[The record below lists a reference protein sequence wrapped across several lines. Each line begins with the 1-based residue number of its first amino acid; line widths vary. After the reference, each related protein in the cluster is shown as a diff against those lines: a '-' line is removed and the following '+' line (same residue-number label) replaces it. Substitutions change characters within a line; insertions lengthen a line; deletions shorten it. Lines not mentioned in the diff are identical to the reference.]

1 MSVSQ
6 SNFLSQWRKIVI
18 YCYIKKIT
26 YIVSKSRTL
35 LYNSSV
41 IPSTQR
47 QKNECEFSPMWN
59 FIWTNYGSL
68 TLKNVKSCLVYDQR
82 FYSENSVENT
92 VKDINIGSS
101 LPGHLDFRVAPIG
114 GLGWSQQQWG
124 CTRCQVPLHD
134 NGNEK
139 EIWRDD
145 NATIHR

>member
-68 TLKNVKSCLVYDQR
+68 TLKNVKSCSSTNYICIYTGCPKKVFVYKKDQ
-82 FYSENSVENT
+82 Y
-92 VKDINIGSS
+92 INEHFFWDTRYVWLFSASIRCEKMKTKLRIWLCHCIYYYNHSWHS
-101 LPGHLDFRVAPIG
+101 LHPI
-114 GLGWSQQQWG
+114 
-124 CTRCQVPLHD
+124 
-134 NGNEK
+134 
-139 EIWRDD
+139 
-145 NATIHR
+145 